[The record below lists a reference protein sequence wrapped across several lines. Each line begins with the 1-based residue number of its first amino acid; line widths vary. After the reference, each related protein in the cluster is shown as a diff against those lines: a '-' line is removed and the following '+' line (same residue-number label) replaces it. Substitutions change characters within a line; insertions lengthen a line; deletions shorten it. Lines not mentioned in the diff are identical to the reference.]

1 MVETDTNPDES
12 ATTRAQRYERGRSL
26 RSACPRSSHATWKP
40 SDDRF
45 DPLELIEQSNE
56 GRIPGLIPLRN
67 QRMAQSPFGFF
78 RGSAIVQARD
88 LLQTPVTGVTVQ
100 LCGDCHI
107 MNFGGFAS
115 PERTLIFDIND
126 FDETFPGPWEWDI
139 KRLAAS
145 LVLAARD
152 RSFSAD
158 AASDAVLATIA
169 SYRERMAEYAK
180 LSPLDVWYT
189 QIAFADLNAF
199 LRRNADIF
207 GDPEDVERFA
217 RKRTSEDM
225 FPKLTEIENGHA
237 KIVDDPPLVYH
248 FHQYVDDWD
257 ATLRAFLDR
266 YRHTL
271 LSDRQQLFDRYRFE
285 DFAVKVVG
293 VGSVGTRCA
302 IALFLADE
310 ADPLFLQAK
319 EARQSVLELP
329 GAPSR
334 FAHQGERVVRGQRL
348 MQAASDIFLGWAE
361 VPGAHDYYVRQLR
374 DMKISVR
381 IDGFRPRTLSDYGSI
396 CGWALAKA
404 HAKAGDAATIAG
416 YLGNGDRF
424 DRAIAEY
431 AGAYADQVER
441 DFEAFKAAVDAGR
454 FPIETGDFSDPEFLP

>member
-1 MVETDTNPDES
+1 
-12 ATTRAQRYERGRSL
+12 
-26 RSACPRSSHATWKP
+26 
-40 SDDRF
+40 
-45 DPLELIEQSNE
+45 
-56 GRIPGLIPLRN
+56 
-67 QRMAQSPFGFF
+67 
-78 RGSAIVQARD
+78 
-88 LLQTPVTGVTVQ
+88 VTVQ

-126 FDETFPGPWEWDI
+126 FDETFPGAWEWDI
-139 KRLAAS
+139 KRLTAS

-158 AASDAVLATIA
+158 SASDAVLATVA

-189 QIAFADLNAF
+189 QIAFVDLSAF

-207 GDPEDVERFA
+207 GDPQDVERFA

-225 FPKLTEIENGHA
+225 FPKLTSIENGHA

-271 LSDRQQLFDRYRFE
+271 ISDRRQLFDRYHFE

-361 VPGAHDYYVRQLR
+361 VPDAHDYYVRQLR
-374 DMKISVR
+374 DMKVSVR
-381 IDGFRPRTLSDYGSI
+381 IDTFRARTLIDYGAI

-424 DRAIAEY
+424 DRAIADY
-431 AGAYADQVER
+431 ACAYADQVER
-441 DFEAFKAAVDAGR
+441 DFEAFKAAVHDGR
-454 FPIETGDFSDPEFLP
+454 FPIETGDFADPEFLP